1 MTELQLLEDKI
12 GEFQA
17 HLNDAWRSLSSS
29 SLTPFERREL
39 RNEMKRCGAELQR
52 CLQLVQAEHSRSRV
66 RLAENAAAHTK
77 AVDFRLLGQSG
88 IDSLLPVRPGAVA
101 DTHHADAHHD
111 VFARRLLLATNCAKA
126 SLT

>member
-17 HLNDAWRSLSSS
+17 HLNDAWRSLASS

-52 CLQLVQAEHSRSRV
+52 CLELVQAEHGRARV
-66 RLAENAAAHTK
+66 RLAETAAAHTK
-77 AVDFRLLGQSG
+77 VVDFRLLGQSG
-88 IDSLLPVRPGAVA
+88 IDSFLPVLPGVVA
-101 DTHHADAHHD
+101 DTHHD
-111 VFARRLLLATNCAKA
+111 VFARRL
-126 SLT
+126 SL

>member
-1 MTELQLLEDKI
+1 MTELELLEDKI

-52 CLQLVQAEHSRSRV
+52 CLGLVQAEHSRSRM
-66 RLAENAAAHTK
+66 RLAENAAAQTK

-88 IDSLLPVRPGAVA
+88 IDSLLQVLPGAVA

-111 VFARRLLLATNCAKA
+111 VFARQLSLATNCAKA

>member
-1 MTELQLLEDKI
+1 MTELELLEDKI

-29 SLTPFERREL
+29 SLTTFERREL

-52 CLQLVQAEHSRSRV
+52 CLELVQAEHSRSRM
-66 RLAENAAAHTK
+66 RLAENAAAHK
-77 AVDFRLLGQSG
+77 VVDFRLLGQSG
-88 IDSLLPVRPGAVA
+88 IDSLLPVLPAAIA

-111 VFARRLLLATNCAKA
+111 VFARRLSLATNCAKA

>member
-1 MTELQLLEDKI
+1 MTELELLENKI

-52 CLQLVQAEHSRSRV
+52 CLELVRAEHRRPRALV
-66 RLAENAAAHTK
+66 FEDAAARAK

-88 IDSLLPVRPGAVA
+88 IDSSLPVLPGAVA
-101 DTHHADAHHD
+101 DTH
-111 VFARRLLLATNCAKA
+111 R
-126 SLT
+126 

>member
-1 MTELQLLEDKI
+1 MTELELLENKI
-12 GEFQA
+12 GEFQS

-52 CLQLVQAEHSRSRV
+52 CLELVRAEHGRSRT
-66 RLAENAAAHTK
+66 LLSENAPTRAK

-88 IDSLLPVRPGAVA
+88 VDSLLPTLPGAIA
-101 DTHHADAHHD
+101 DTH
-111 VFARRLLLATNCAKA
+111 R
-126 SLT
+126 